1 MLAIVL
7 LAIVLVACS
16 EESGKAPATDGE
28 EVAPGLEG
36 RLVARIE
43 SHTAEELESI
53 LRRAESTIDSGR
65 GFPDFEPVEFI
76 LHGPEAEFFIH
87 RNYERHREIVDLA
100 ARLDAFGVIDVKI
113 CEQWMAVNGVS
124 RGDLP
129 AFIDTVPFGPRAEE
143 QLLREGYVY
152 F

>member
-1 MLAIVL
+1 MTLVAATL
-7 LAIVLVACS
+7 LACS
-16 EESGKAPATDGE
+16 EEAAPPPAVSAVDDGGSD
-28 EVAPGLEG
+28 PGA

-43 SHTAEELESI
+43 AHTADELEAI
-53 LRRAESTIDSGR
+53 LRRAERAIAAGR
-65 GFPDFEPVEFI
+65 KYPDFEPVEFI

-113 CEQWMAVNGVS
+113 CEQWMAGNGVV

-129 AFIDTVPFGPRAEE
+129 AFIETVPFGPTAEE
-143 QLLREGYVY
+143 KLLREGYVY